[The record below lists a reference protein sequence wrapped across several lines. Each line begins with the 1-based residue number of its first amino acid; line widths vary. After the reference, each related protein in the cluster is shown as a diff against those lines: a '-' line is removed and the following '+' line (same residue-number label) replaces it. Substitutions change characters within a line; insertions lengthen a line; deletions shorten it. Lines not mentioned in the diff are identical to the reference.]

1 VAVSGTRVAL
11 VVAGGTGIG
20 AGTARRLAAEGYG
33 VGVLSSSGQGEALA
47 RELGGIGVTGSNRS
61 ADDLGRL
68 VAAAMDRWGRIDAL
82 VNSAAHGPRGPIL
95 ELADDQ
101 WHEGLEIYLL
111 NVVRA
116 ARLVTPIMQAQGG
129 GSIVNIST
137 FGAYEPEASFP
148 VSNVVRAGLG
158 TFTKL
163 FADRY
168 AKDGV
173 RMNNVLPGMIEV
185 VHGVLETA
193 EEEDAM
199 KARTP
204 MGRYGTVDEV
214 ADLICFLASDRASY
228 ITGQNIRVD
237 GGITRSV

>member
-1 VAVSGTRVAL
+1 MDSQRVAL

-20 AGTARRLAAEGYG
+20 AGTARRLAEDGYG
-33 VGVLSSSGQGEALA
+33 VGILSSSGQGEALA
-47 RELGGIGVTGSNRS
+47 RELGGVGVTGSNRS

-68 VAAAMDRWGRIDAL
+68 VDAAMGRWGRIDAL

-95 ELADDQ
+95 EIDDEQ

-168 AKDGV
+168 AKDAI

-185 VHGVLETA
+185 VHGVLETV
-193 EEEDAM
+193 EEEEAM
-199 KARTP
+199 RARTP
-204 MGRYGTVDEV
+204 MGRYGSVDEV
-214 ADLICFLASDRASY
+214 ADLICFLASERASY
-228 ITGQNIRVD
+228 ITGQSIRID
-237 GGITRSV
+237 GGITRHV

>member
-1 VAVSGTRVAL
+1 MDARRVAL

-20 AGTARRLAAEGYG
+20 AGVARRLAEEGYG
-33 VGVLSSSGQGEALA
+33 VGILSSSGQGEALA
-47 RELGGIGVTGSNRS
+47 RDLGGVGVTGSNRS
-61 ADDLGRL
+61 AGDLARL
-68 VAAAMDRWGRIDAL
+68 VDAAMDRWGRIDAL

-95 ELADDQ
+95 EIEDAE

-168 AKDGV
+168 AKDAI

-185 VHGVLETA
+185 VHGVLETV
-193 EEEDAM
+193 EEEEAM
-199 KARTP
+199 RARTP
-204 MGRYGTVDEV
+204 MGRYGSVDEV
-214 ADLICFLASDRASY
+214 ADLICFLASERASY
-228 ITGQNIRVD
+228 ITGQNIRID
-237 GGITRSV
+237 GGITRHV

>member
-1 VAVSGTRVAL
+1 MESQRVAL
-11 VVAGGTGIG
+11 VIAGGTGIG
-20 AGTARRLAAEGYG
+20 AGTARRLAEDGYG
-33 VGVLSSSGQGEALA
+33 VGILSSSGRGEALA
-47 RELGGIGVTGSNRS
+47 GELGGVGVTGSNRS
-61 ADDLGRL
+61 AEDLERL
-68 VAAAMDRWGRIDAL
+68 VVAAMDRWGRIDAL

-95 ELADDQ
+95 EIPDEQ

-173 RMNNVLPGMIEV
+173 RMNNALPGMIEV
-185 VHGVLETA
+185 VHGVLETV
-193 EEEDAM
+193 EEVEAM
-199 KARTP
+199 LARTP
-204 MGRYGTVDEV
+204 MGRYGSVDEV
-214 ADLICFLASDRASY
+214 ADLICFLASERASY
-228 ITGQNIRVD
+228 ITGQNIRID
-237 GGITRSV
+237 GGITRHV

>member
-1 VAVSGTRVAL
+1 MNAPRVAL

-20 AGTARRLAAEGYG
+20 AAAARRLAGDGFG

-47 RELGGIGVTGSNRS
+47 RELGGVGVTGSNRS
-61 ADDLGRL
+61 SDDLGRL
-68 VAAAMDRWGRIDAL
+68 VGAAMDRWGRIDAL
-82 VNSAAHGPRGPIL
+82 VNSAGHGPRGPIL
-95 ELADDQ
+95 DLADRD
-101 WHEGLEIYLL
+101 WHEGLEVYLL

-137 FGAYEPEASFP
+137 FGVSEPEASFP

-168 AKDGV
+168 ARDAV

-185 VHGVLETA
+185 VHSVLETV
-193 EEEDAM
+193 EEVDAM
-199 KARTP
+199 IARTP
-204 MGRYGTVDEV
+204 MGRYGSVDEV
-214 ADLICFLASDRASY
+214 ADLICFLASERSSY
-228 ITGQNIRVD
+228 ITGQSIRID
-237 GGITRSV
+237 GGITRHV